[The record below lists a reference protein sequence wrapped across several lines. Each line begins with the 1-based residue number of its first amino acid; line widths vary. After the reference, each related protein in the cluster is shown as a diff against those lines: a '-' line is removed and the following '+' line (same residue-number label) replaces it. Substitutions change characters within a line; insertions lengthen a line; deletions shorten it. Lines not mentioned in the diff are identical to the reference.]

1 MRLLSRK
8 EVKNLK
14 SEQKRQQIREARSII
29 ELIKKEKLALDEFK
43 QEKEKAMIEMQKDYK
58 NKMAQ
63 LENKRAKLSNEVS
76 VLESDKKAAL
86 RFIQKAK
93 LILEELKTD

>member
-1 MRLLSRK
+1 MRLLNRK

-14 SEQKRQQIREARSII
+14 SEQKRQQMIEARKIL
-29 ELIKKEKLALDEFK
+29 ELIKKEKQALEEFRELK
-43 QEKEKAMIEMQKDYK
+43 SQEMAEIRESYSQKT
-58 NKMAQ
+58 AQ
-63 LENKRAKLSNEVS
+63 LENKRAILSNEVS
-76 VLESDKKAAL
+76 KLESEKKVAL